1 MRNVQLISVYI
12 YTVRNPQFII
22 CIISRISHNFTAVD
36 NIIYCVPIAA
46 LDGMN
51 DRRGHCK
58 LRLTSRKHFK
68 PKPKRC
74 SNTVERKTASIPG
87 LNEQFLDCNISLPL
101 SAYTDASVKSVDV
114 LYNRVKSCAIISSG
128 RLA

>member
-1 MRNVQLISVYI
+1 
-12 YTVRNPQFII
+12 
-22 CIISRISHNFTAVD
+22 
-36 NIIYCVPIAA
+36 
-46 LDGMN
+46 MN

-74 SNTVERKTASIPG
+74 SNVERKTASIPE
-87 LNEQFLDCNISLPL
+87 LNEQFLDFNISLPL

-114 LYNRVKSCAIISSG
+114 LYNRVKSCAIIPLG
-128 RLA
+128 MLA